1 MNQVKDSGCG
11 LNPEEKKKLFNRFA
25 QASPRT
31 HVQYGGSGLGLFISR
46 QLTELQGGEIGVASE
61 SGVGSTFAFYVK
73 ARRARKEQNLEAM
86 QKKLDSDVQSNARP
100 ATTLSTDI
108 QSQEKPALPI
118 HNHNRSGDHSPLS
131 DPANWHVLIVE
142 DNLVNQKIL
151 AQQLRKLGS
160 TVHVANHGEEALDL
174 IRQTLHFTGR
184 ESDGKHLS
192 VILMDLEMPV
202 MDGLTCVRKIREME
216 AAGLIK
222 VHLPIIAVTAN
233 ARSEQVLMAKETGM
247 DDVMPKP
254 FRVLQIRTKI
264 EALLFRSKGGR

>member
-1 MNQVKDSGCG
+1 
-11 LNPEEKKKLFNRFA
+11 
-25 QASPRT
+25 
-31 HVQYGGSGLGLFISR
+31 
-46 QLTELQGGEIGVASE
+46 
-61 SGVGSTFAFYVK
+61 
-73 ARRARKEQNLEAM
+73 M
-86 QKKLDSDVQSNARP
+86 QKQLDSDVQSNARP

-118 HNHNRSGDHSPLS
+118 HNHNPSGGHSPLS

-174 IRQTLHFTGR
+174 IRETVHFTGR
-184 ESDGKHLS
+184 ESDGKLLS

-222 VHLPIIAVTAN
+222 VRLPIIAVTAN

-264 EALLFRSKGGR
+264 EALLFWSKGSR

>member
-1 MNQVKDSGCG
+1 M
-11 LNPEEKKKLFNRFA
+11 NPEEKNKLFNRFA

-46 QLTELQGGEIGVASE
+46 QLTELQGGEIGIASE

-73 ARRARKEQNLEAM
+73 ARRARNEQNLEAM
-86 QKKLDSDVQSNARP
+86 QKQLDSDVQSNARP
-100 ATTLSTDI
+100 TTTLSTDI
-108 QSQEKPALPI
+108 QSQEKPALLI
-118 HNHNRSGDHSPLS
+118 HNHNPSGDHSPLS

-174 IRQTLHFTGR
+174 IRETVHFTGR
-184 ESDGKHLS
+184 ESDGKQLS
-192 VILMDLEMPV
+192 VILMDLEMPI

-216 AAGLIK
+216 AGGLIK

-264 EALLFRSKGGR
+264 EALLFRSKVADNDDDKRG